1 MPRSNGKHLLIAN
14 SYTLLLISLRFAGPD
29 DSGYR
34 PPRAQREAGE
44 DGGEA
49 RRWRAYL
56 TVVGEDEPEEVAV
69 DCPECAKAGVRGL
82 GRRPSTAV
90 ALPPCI

>member
-1 MPRSNGKHLLIAN
+1 LPALTTPAIG
-14 SYTLLLISLRFAGPD
+14 LREPSAKPA
-29 DSGYR
+29 R
-34 PPRAQREAGE
+34 TEE
-44 DGGEA
+44 EA